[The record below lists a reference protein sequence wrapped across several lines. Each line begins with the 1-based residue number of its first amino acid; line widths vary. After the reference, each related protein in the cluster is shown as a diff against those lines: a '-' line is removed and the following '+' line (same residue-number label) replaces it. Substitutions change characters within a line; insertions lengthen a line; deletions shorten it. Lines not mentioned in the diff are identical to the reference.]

1 MTEIKDKA
9 AAKLN
14 EARKKAGDAIKTAK
28 AKASNAAATARTKA
42 QEAAATART
51 RSADAMT
58 STKASARAAADKA
71 ATGIEHNPL
80 VALVGG
86 LAIGAIAAVL
96 LPRTKQ
102 EDKAVGNIGSKVRET
117 ASSAIKN
124 ARETGKEQLDALGV
138 NSGAAKDQMREL
150 FEKITS
156 AASSAASAA
165 SESIKKR

>member
-9 AAKLN
+9 AAKLS
-14 EARKKAGDAIKTAK
+14 EAREKAGEAIKTAK
-28 AKASNAAATARTKA
+28 AKASTAAATARTKA
-42 QEAAATART
+42 QEATATAKA

-86 LAIGAIAAVL
+86 LAIGAIAAAL

-102 EDKAVGNIGSKVRET
+102 EDKTVGNIGNKVRET

-165 SESIKKR
+165 SDSIKKR